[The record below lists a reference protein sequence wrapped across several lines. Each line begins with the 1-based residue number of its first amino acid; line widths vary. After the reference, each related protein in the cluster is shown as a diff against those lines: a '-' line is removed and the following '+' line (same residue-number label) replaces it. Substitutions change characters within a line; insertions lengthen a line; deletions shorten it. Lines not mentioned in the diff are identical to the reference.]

1 MQSPALRFTRI
12 MLASCVVSVLGLAL
26 MNYLV
31 DPYDRFGNNRL
42 GVYVM
47 AEREVK
53 ADWVRHYP
61 HNALYV
67 GNSRMQVIQAS
78 TLDGF
83 RFFNGAFAAANPE
96 QMYWFI
102 HHFAHGQELVV
113 LGVDIG
119 VNDPGTLEGDIFGGM
134 NRSAAADHLL
144 NLQTVEFSF
153 KTIFSHWARKPGE
166 YRADGSTTQVDWG
179 NGKRR
184 DDPVIGK
191 ERLEQYKKTAEHLVR
206 QSPHKLSFL
215 ARIADTLRERRIP
228 CVLLVPPIH
237 EEAVRHIEALHLQ
250 QECTAWVDDVRVI
263 FPNLLDLSFSPYGA
277 AKGFFA
283 KDPLH
288 YKAEVGTRFMNEVVV
303 PFANKVIGGPPK

>member
-1 MQSPALRFTRI
+1 
-12 MLASCVVSVLGLAL
+12 MLAMGIVSVLGLAL
-26 MNYLV
+26 MNFLV

-53 ADWVRHYP
+53 ADWVRSFP
-61 HNALYV
+61 HDALYV

-78 TLDGF
+78 TLNGF

-102 HHFAHGQELVV
+102 HHFAHGQKLVV
-113 LGVDIG
+113 LGMDLG
-119 VNDPGTLEGDIFGGM
+119 VGDPGTLEGDIFGAM
-134 NRSAAADHLL
+134 SWSATTDHLL

-166 YRADGSTTQVDWG
+166 YLPDGSTTQVDWG

-191 ERLEQYKKTAEHLVR
+191 ERLEEYKKTVEHLVR
-206 QSPHKLSFL
+206 QSPRRLSFL
-215 ARIADTLRERRIP
+215 RKIAETLRERGIP
-228 CVLLVPPIH
+228 CVLVVPPIH

-250 QECTAWVDDVRVI
+250 KECKAWVDDVRAI
-263 FPNLLDLSFSPYGA
+263 FPNLLDLSFSPYGV

-288 YKAEVGTRFMNEVVV
+288 YKAEVGTRFMNEEVV
-303 PFANKVIGGPPK
+303 PFAMKVIGAQRK